1 MFNRLSAVGL
11 EVQTDSSLKV
21 NTTRLDA
28 AFGQIAELTKLF
40 SNEDAGNAANNGFGT
55 RFKTFTTQML
65 GLSGPLKTRTE
76 GLKTRIR
83 GNEDRQ
89 DALEDRVAMTE
100 KRLRAQYTAL
110 DKAMASLQGQQTY
123 VTQMLNAMNKSSS

>member
-1 MFNRLSAVGL
+1 
-11 EVQTDSSLKV
+11 
-21 NTTRLDA
+21 
-28 AFGQIAELTKLF
+28 
-40 SNEDAGNAANNGFGT
+40 
-55 RFKTFTTQML
+55 
-65 GLSGPLKTRTE
+65 LKTRTE

-89 DALEDRVAMTE
+89 GALEDRVAMTE